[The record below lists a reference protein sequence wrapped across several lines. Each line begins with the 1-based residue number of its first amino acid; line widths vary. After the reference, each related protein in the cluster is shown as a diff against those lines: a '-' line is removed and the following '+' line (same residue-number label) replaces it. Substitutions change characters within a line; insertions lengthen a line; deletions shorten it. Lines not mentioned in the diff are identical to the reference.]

1 MRAVTAAEMRRIEE
15 DAIAAGTTVEE
26 LMQRAGRAVADAVG
40 EALGGRVVGRRVLVL
55 AGPGKNGGDG
65 LIAARILRQRG
76 ARVSV
81 VCPIPRADNDPLLE
95 ECGAAGCSITQG
107 DVAGISETLSR
118 VELIVDALLGTGRS
132 RAIEGPI
139 LDALDAARGAS
150 GATVVAVDV
159 PSGLDSDSGEVDPAT
174 LAADF
179 TVALGSVKVGCLTV
193 KGAEICGQIRV
204 ADIGLG
210 ALGTGDSGVAVLTAQ
225 EVAGLLPERRAA
237 GHKGT
242 FGKSIVIGGS
252 RQYRGAPALAAQAA
266 LRVGAGTV
274 AIAAPAFLTATLAPM
289 IPEATHEPL
298 SDFEPTWNPDP
309 SAEPEITSSEIDSE
323 LLEAWQQSVADAMRI
338 WSEQIWSGT
347 RSYPPPPHADAL
359 LMGPGMG
366 QNPLVGREI
375 DRLFNG
381 GWGNAPSVLDAD
393 ALTTLGGIPMWWK
406 QVKAPTILTPHPGE
420 MARLCYMSTQDVQA
434 RRLTLAD
441 ENAKEWGV
449 TVVLKGAYTVVASP
463 DEPPSICP
471 LALPALASGGTG
483 DALAGIITG
492 FLSQGLTTS
501 AAARAGVYVHGTAA
515 ALAAQANGNMTS
527 GLLASDLIEKI
538 PVAMDVIRRGKG
550 PVPPMFA

>member
-40 EALGGRVVGRRVLVL
+40 EALDGRVVGRRVLVL
-55 AGPGKNGGDG
+55 AAPGKNGGDG

-76 ARVSV
+76 ASVSV
-81 VCPIPRADNDPLLE
+81 FSPIPRADNDPLLE

-107 DVAGISETLSR
+107 DLSDLGETFAKAEI
-118 VELIVDALLGTGRS
+118 VVDALLGTGRS

-139 LDALDAARGAS
+139 LDALDAVRGAS
-150 GATVVAVDV
+150 GAAVVAVDM

-174 LAADF
+174 LPANI

-193 KGAEICGQIRV
+193 NGAEICGQICV

-210 ALGTGDSGVAVLTAQ
+210 VPGTEDSGVAVLTAQ
-225 EVAGLLPERRAA
+225 EVAELLPERRAA
-237 GHKGT
+237 GHKGS
-242 FGKSIVIGGS
+242 FGHVVVVGGS
-252 RQYRGAPALAAQAA
+252 ELYRGAPVLAGRAA
-266 LRVGAGTV
+266 GRVGAGTV
-274 AIAAPAFLTATLAPM
+274 EIAAPETITDSLASM
-289 IPEATHEPL
+289 TFESTHLPL
-298 SDFEPTWNPDP
+298 IVDSNLQ
-309 SAEPEITSSEIDSE
+309 IDSE
-323 LLEAWQQSVADAMRI
+323 R
-338 WSEQIWSGT
+338 
-347 RSYPPPPHADAL
+347 AL
-359 LMGPGMG
+359 VQMLASLRFKSPGAVVIGPGLG
-366 QNPLVGREI
+366 QLSGKHNFLTGLIDIMEEDIPL
-375 DRLFNG
+375 
-381 GWGNAPSVLDAD
+381 VLDAD
-393 ALTTLGGIPMWWK
+393 GLTALTDFDEWWENLEN
-406 QVKAPTILTPHPGE
+406 PTVVTPHPGE
-420 MARLCYMSTQDVQA
+420 MARLCETSVEEIQRNRIEIA
-434 RRLTLAD
+434 EAK
-441 ENAKEWGV
+441 AKEWGL

-538 PVAMDVIRRGKG
+538 PAAMDVIRRGQG
-550 PVPPMFA
+550 PVPPLFA